1 MPNNKYGALDKGKS
15 FGPGHDGWYE
25 VRKHNK
31 LNNDLLGPCV
41 KAKSAFQA
49 AAKCGCSLTE
59 CTVIPI
65 TDEETI
71 AKLEEKL

>member
-1 MPNNKYGALDKGKS
+1 MGKYGALDKGKA
-15 FGPGHDGWYE
+15 FGPGHDGWYL
-25 VRKHNK
+25 VAKHNK
-31 LNNDLLGPCV
+31 PPTDVAGPFV

-65 TDEETI
+65 TDKETI
-71 AKLEEKL
+71 TKLEEKK